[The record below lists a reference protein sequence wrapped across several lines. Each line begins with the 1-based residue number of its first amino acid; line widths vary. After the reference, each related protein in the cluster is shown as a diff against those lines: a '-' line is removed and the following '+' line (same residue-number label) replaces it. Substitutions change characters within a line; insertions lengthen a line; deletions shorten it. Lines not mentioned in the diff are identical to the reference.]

1 MLVVFLQVV
10 DTSGANTK
18 CMVSSVQISEQSISS
33 KMDGAEAGNQISD
46 VAPLTRK
53 YNGLLSESIIY
64 RNFGDDCILDAYPT
78 VGPLLAAEIHQVSSS
93 ASSPDKKVLFSP
105 EVKLEGQHYNLNT
118 EKIALNPEGVFCNMA
133 PVSSQNQEFICTSKY
148 DDPYIF
154 FYPSV
159 LRVESCQAYID
170 KKLVEQQNLVKLNR
184 SVQKGGTSF
193 GENNMSNAEEVQ
205 AGTNLKAHIKME
217 VKHDLVGNTEL
228 VGCYV
233 HPMPVLSVLL
243 NTREDEIHICVL
255 CGLLVDKDTILFIY
269 KVTIKEPR
277 LQSPTFVGYTPII
290 LPTLKDRSGGEVSYY
305 IHAFREFL
313 LLSIVCSSSMWPA
326 SCMLHIFGFSFIR
339 LHWTD
344 LVCNSLQM
352 GSPLFY

>member
-1 MLVVFLQVV
+1 
-10 DTSGANTK
+10 
-18 CMVSSVQISEQSISS
+18 
-33 KMDGAEAGNQISD
+33 
-46 VAPLTRK
+46 
-53 YNGLLSESIIY
+53 
-64 RNFGDDCILDAYPT
+64 
-78 VGPLLAAEIHQVSSS
+78 
-93 ASSPDKKVLFSP
+93 
-105 EVKLEGQHYNLNT
+105 
-118 EKIALNPEGVFCNMA
+118 
-133 PVSSQNQEFICTSKY
+133 
-148 DDPYIF
+148 
-154 FYPSV
+154 
-159 LRVESCQAYID
+159 
-170 KKLVEQQNLVKLNR
+170 
-184 SVQKGGTSF
+184 
-193 GENNMSNAEEVQ
+193 MSNAEEVQ

-326 SCMLHIFGFSFIR
+326 SCMLHILGFPLSGCIGQIWFAIHSRWAVPCFTKQYKNTLLPVDSFSSFNFRLFQYLNEIR
-339 LHWTD
+339 GKDKHTD
-344 LVCNSLQM
+344 FPYSQGTEDPLSLLCM
-352 GSPLFY
+352 